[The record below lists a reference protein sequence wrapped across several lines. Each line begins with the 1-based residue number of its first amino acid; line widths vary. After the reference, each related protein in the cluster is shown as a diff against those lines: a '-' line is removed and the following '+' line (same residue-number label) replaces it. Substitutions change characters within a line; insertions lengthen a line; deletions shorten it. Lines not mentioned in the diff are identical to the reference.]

1 MWVDPILKEGGMKLV
16 TRKIIIPLMVVVFLI
31 GGSLISCTQ
40 GAPAASYKIGAV
52 AAQSGQYAA
61 LGTQGIRGMQLYID
75 KINAEGGI
83 NGIPVELVVYDNKSE
98 ATEAA
103 LAAKKLVEVDK
114 VHVVAACD
122 ATTITSSLIPV
133 INEMEVPGLGISG
146 TMLFD
151 DQLGAWFFR
160 PMGAET
166 DYLILN
172 LEYLSQDLGVTEY
185 ALLIENSGYG
195 QGGKVFLP
203 QFSPNYGLTIA
214 EEQYFDPGAT
224 DVSPQLTNIKYS
236 GAQAI
241 FIWGSSPTSALA
253 VKQAR
258 EMGIDLPIVTTPAQ
272 VSPPFLAEFGRY
284 YEMEPSIVALTQAI
298 DIWEQL
304 PDSDPNK
311 EMYRGFAEAYQ
322 EEYGSPPAMWAIL
335 GGTMAQFIEDGLKR
349 ADANPTNVEEAR
361 SKIRDAFE
369 STTNIKTLLGVYT
382 MSPDDH
388 YGAVVVE
395 MVLVTFKDGQKVYLP
410 R

>member
-1 MWVDPILKEGGMKLV
+1 MPRISRKMLV
-16 TRKIIIPLMVVVFLI
+16 ILMVAVSLV

-40 GAPAASYKIGAV
+40 GAPATSYKIGAI

-61 LGTQGIRGMQLYID
+61 LGTQAIYGMQLLVGE
-75 KINAEGGI
+75 INAEGGI
-83 NGIPVELVVYDNKSE
+83 NGVPVELVVYDNKSE

-114 VHVVAACD
+114 VHVIAAGD
-122 ATTITSSLIPV
+122 VTAITSSLIPV
-133 INEMEVPGLGISG
+133 INELEVPGTGISG
-146 TMLFD
+146 TALFD

-166 DYLILN
+166 DYALLN

-185 ALLIENSGYG
+185 ASLIENSGYG

-203 QFSPNYGLTIA
+203 MLSPNYGLTIV

-224 DVSPQLTNIKYS
+224 DVSPQLTNIKNS
-236 GAQAI
+236 SAQAI
-241 FIWGSSPTSALA
+241 FIWGSSPTSAIA

-258 EMGIDLPIVTTPAQ
+258 EMGIALPIVVTPAQ
-272 VSPPFLAEFGRY
+272 VSPPFLAEFGNY
-284 YEMEPSIVALTQAI
+284 YEMEPSIVAITQAI
-298 DIWEQL
+298 DIWQQL
-304 PDSDPNK
+304 PDTDPDK

-335 GGTMAQFIEDGLKR
+335 GATMLQLIEDGLKR
-349 ADANPTNVEEAR
+349 ADADPTNVEEAR
-361 SKIRDAFE
+361 SKLRDALE
-369 STTNIKTLLGVYT
+369 STTNLKTLIGVYT

-388 YGAVVVE
+388 YGAVEVK

>member
-1 MWVDPILKEGGMKLV
+1 MPRISRKMLV
-16 TRKIIIPLMVVVFLI
+16 ILMVAVSLV

-40 GAPAASYKIGAV
+40 GAPATSYKIGVV

-61 LGTQGIRGMQLYID
+61 LGTQGIRGIQLYVD

-114 VHVVAACD
+114 VHVIAAAD
-122 ATTITSSLIPV
+122 VTTITSSLIPL
-133 INEMEVPGLGISG
+133 INEMEVPGVGISG
-146 TMLFD
+146 TMFFD
-151 DQLGAWFFR
+151 DQLGRWFFR
-160 PMGAET
+160 PMGSEPDYT
-166 DYLILN
+166 YLNLDYL
-172 LEYLSQDLGVTEY
+172 SRDLGVTEY

-195 QGGKVFLP
+195 QGGKIFLP
-203 QFSPNYGLTIA
+203 QLSPNYGLTIA

-224 DVSPQLTNIKYS
+224 DVSPQLTNIRNS

-272 VSPPFLAEFGRY
+272 VMPPFLAEFGSY
-284 YEMEPSIVALTQAI
+284 YEMEPSIVAVTQAI
-298 DIWEQL
+298 DVWEQL
-304 PDSDPNK
+304 PDTDPYK
-311 EMYRGFAEAYQ
+311 EMYRRFDEAYQ
-322 EEYGSPPAMWAIL
+322 EKYDSRPAMWASL
-335 GGTMAQFIEDGLKR
+335 GGVMAQLIEDGLKR
-349 ADANPTNVEEAR
+349 ADADPTNVEETR
-361 SKIRDAFE
+361 SKLRDALE
-369 STTNIKTLLGVYT
+369 STNNLMTLIGAYT

-388 YGAVVVE
+388 YGGIDPK
-395 MVLVTFKDGQKVYLP
+395 MVLVTFADGQKVYLP

>member
-1 MWVDPILKEGGMKLV
+1 MKLV
-16 TRKIIIPLMVVVFLI
+16 ARKIIIPLVIVVSFI
-31 GGSLISCTQ
+31 AGGLASCT
-40 GAPAASYKIGAV
+40 GAKPAASYKIGVV

-61 LGTQGIRGMQLYID
+61 LGTQAIQGMQLLVG

-83 NGIPVELVVYDNKSE
+83 NGVPVELVVYDNKSE

-114 VHVVAACD
+114 VHAIAAGD
-122 ATTITSSLIPV
+122 VTAITSSLIPAL
-133 INEMEVPGLGISG
+133 NEMEVPGLGISG
-146 TMLFD
+146 TAFFD

-160 PMGAET
+160 PMGSEPE
-166 DYLILN
+166 YIILN

-203 QFSPNYGLTIA
+203 MLSPNYGITIV

-224 DVSPQLTNIKYS
+224 DVSPQLTNIKNS
-236 GAQAI
+236 SAQAI
-241 FIWGSSPTSALA
+241 FIWGSSPTSAIA

-258 EMGIDLPIVTTPAQ
+258 EMGITLPIVVTPAQ
-272 VSPPFLAEFGRY
+272 VSPPFLAEFGEY
-284 YEMEPSIVALTQAI
+284 YEMEPSIVAITQAI
-298 DIWEQL
+298 DIWQQL
-304 PDSDPNK
+304 PDSDPDK
-311 EMYRGFAEAYQ
+311 EAYREFAEAYQ
-322 EEYGSPPAMWAIL
+322 EEYDSPPAMWAIL
-335 GGTMAQFIEDGLKR
+335 GATMLQFIEDGLKR
-349 ADANPTNVEEAR
+349 ADADPTNVEETR
-361 SKIRDAFE
+361 SKLRDAFE
-369 STTNIKTLLGVYT
+369 STTNLKTLIGVYT

-388 YGAVVVE
+388 YGAVEVK